1 MIANIG
7 AARRRVH
14 TSITRFRGIGCHFHA
29 LLEESGREGKS
40 YAAKFDSHMAAAAWV
55 LRMAKKHF
63 PVKTH
68 RLIHCQREGPWFYRE
83 GDDS

>member
-1 MIANIG
+1 MKANLG
-7 AARRRVH
+7 AARCEVH
-14 TSITRFRGIGCHFHA
+14 TSITRFRGIGRHYHA

-40 YAAKFDSHMAAAAWV
+40 YAAKFDSNAAAAAWV
-55 LRMAKKHF
+55 LRMAKKYF

-68 RLIHCQREGPWFYRE
+68 RLIHSQREGPWFYRE

>member
-1 MIANIG
+1 MIASLG

-14 TSITRFRGIGCHFHA
+14 TSITRFRGIGLHFHA

-40 YAAKFDSHMAAAAWV
+40 YAAKFDSHVAAAAWV
-55 LRMAKKHF
+55 LFMAKKHF

-68 RLIHCQREGPWFYRE
+68 RLIHSHREGPWFYRAA
-83 GDDS
+83 DDS